1 MPKKLPKA
9 VKDRAFKLYLTEEYS
24 AKEIALQVSA
34 EQNVVMSEQT
44 IYAWVRTNDWKE
56 KLAETKVKAIEKV
69 QDNEATKLARM
80 QEEHQEMYR
89 SVRAKAGSELQLLNF
104 ERAFDAVKALDIGI
118 QGERQVAEG
127 LINVQF
133 IQDVVNILVEEI
145 EDPDLIKK
153 IAAKLKVLMASKD
166 NE

>member
-9 VKDRAFKLYLTEEYS
+9 VKDRAFKLYLADEYS
-24 AKEIALQVSA
+24 AKDIAQQVSA
-34 EQNVVMSEQT
+34 EHQVVVSEQT
-44 IYAWVRTNDWKE
+44 IYAWVRQDDWKT
-56 KLAETKVKAIEKV
+56 KKAETQAKAMEKV
-69 QDNEATKLARM
+69 QESESNKLAKM
-80 QEEHQEMYR
+80 QDEHQALYKGIR
-89 SVRAKAGSELQLLNF
+89 DKAGSELQLLNF
-104 ERAFDAVKALDIGI
+104 ERAFVAVKALDIGI

-127 LINVQF
+127 LIKIQF

-145 EDPDLIKK
+145 EDPELIKK

>member
-1 MPKKLPKA
+1 MPKKFPKA
-9 VKDRAFKLYLTEEYS
+9 VKDRAFKLYLSDDYS
-24 AKEIALQVSA
+24 AREIAQQVSA
-34 EQNVVMSEQT
+34 EHRVVLSEQT
-44 IYAWVRTNDWKE
+44 IYAWVRQDDWKV
-56 KLAETKVKAIEKV
+56 KKAETLNKAVEKV
-69 QDNEATKLARM
+69 QENESTKLARM
-80 QEEHQEMYR
+80 QEEHQQMYKGIR
-89 SVRAKAGSELQLLNF
+89 DKAGVELNSLTF

>member
-1 MPKKLPKA
+1 MPKKFPKA
-9 VKDRAFKLYLTEEYS
+9 VKERAFKLYLTDDYS
-24 AKEIALQVSA
+24 AREIAQQISA
-34 EQNVVMSEQT
+34 EHRTVVNEQT
-44 IYAWVRTNDWKE
+44 IYAWVRQDDWKT
-56 KLAETKVKAIEKV
+56 KKAETQAKAVEKV
-69 QDNEATKLARM
+69 QENESTKLAKM
-80 QEEHQEMYR
+80 QDEHQALYKSIR
-89 SVRAKAGSELQLLNF
+89 DKAGSELQILDF

-145 EDPDLIKK
+145 EDQELIKK

>member
-9 VKDRAFKLYLTEEYS
+9 VKDRAFKLYLTEDYS
-24 AKEIALQVSA
+24 AKEIAQQVSA
-34 EQNVVMSEQT
+34 EHSVVMSEQT
-44 IYAWVRTNDWKE
+44 IYAWVRTEDWKE

-80 QEEHQEMYR
+80 QEEHQEMYK

>member
-1 MPKKLPKA
+1 M
-9 VKDRAFKLYLTEEYS
+9 
-24 AKEIALQVSA
+24 
-34 EQNVVMSEQT
+34 
-44 IYAWVRTNDWKE
+44 
-56 KLAETKVKAIEKV
+56 EKV
-69 QDNEATKLARM
+69 QETESNKLARM
-80 QEEHQEMYR
+80 QDEHQALYKGIR
-89 SVRAKAGSELQLLNF
+89 DKAGVELNSLVF

-133 IQDVVNILVEEI
+133 IQDVVGSLVEEI
-145 EDPDLIKK
+145 DDPELIKK